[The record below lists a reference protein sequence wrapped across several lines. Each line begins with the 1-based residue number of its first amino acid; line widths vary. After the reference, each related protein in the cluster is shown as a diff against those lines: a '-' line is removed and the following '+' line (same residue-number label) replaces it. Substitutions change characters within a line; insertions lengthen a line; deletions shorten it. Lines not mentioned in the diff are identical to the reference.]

1 MAAEIVAVATPT
13 GVAEAPTGVD
23 EVLLV
28 EAEAKTEVVLEVA
41 LVAPN
46 QVFPLDVTSVEI
58 HARFRLNQTE
68 VNPSCAANVSEETR
82 AEEQVALSHD
92 ARLIESPRLEEASTI
107 AETIDQSV
115 DLPQVQL
122 LWVQA

>member
-1 MAAEIVAVATPT
+1 MAAEIVAMETPT
-13 GVAEAPTGVD
+13 GVEED
-23 EVLLV
+23 LSV
-28 EAEAKTEVVLEVA
+28 ETEVVLVEA

-46 QVFPLDVTSVEI
+46 QASLLDVTSVGT
-58 HARFRLNQTE
+58 HVRFRLNQTE
-68 VNPSCAANVSEETR
+68 VSQSCAVNVSEETK
-82 AEEQVALSHD
+82 AAEQVALSHD

-122 LWVQA
+122 LWAQA

>member
-1 MAAEIVAVATPT
+1 MAAEIVA
-13 GVAEAPTGVD
+13 AEAPTGVD
-23 EVLLV
+23 EVHLV
-28 EAEAKTEVVLEVA
+28 EAEAETGVVLEVA
-41 LVAPN
+41 LTS
-46 QVFPLDVTSVEI
+46 QVSPLDVTSVEI